1 MTENKALSIL
11 GWVKR
16 IAMVG
21 ASADTSKASY
31 RVLKDLTARG
41 YEVIPVNPRPDLT
54 EIDGLKVYPTLKDI
68 DQPVDMVDVFRPPA
82 ELPEIAR
89 QAVNI
94 NAKVLWMQLG
104 ITNTEAEEVAHA
116 AGLEVVMDRCP
127 SIELAK

>member
-1 MTENKALSIL
+1 MTENKALAIL

-21 ASADTSKASY
+21 ASADPSKASY

-54 EIDGLKVYPTLKDI
+54 DIDGIKVYPTLKDI
-68 DQPVDMVDVFRPPA
+68 EQPIDMVDVFRPPA
-82 ELPEIAR
+82 ELPAIAR
-89 QAVNI
+89 QAIDI

-104 ITNTEAEEVAHA
+104 IKNTEAEEMARA
-116 AGLEVVMDRCP
+116 AGLEVIMDRCP